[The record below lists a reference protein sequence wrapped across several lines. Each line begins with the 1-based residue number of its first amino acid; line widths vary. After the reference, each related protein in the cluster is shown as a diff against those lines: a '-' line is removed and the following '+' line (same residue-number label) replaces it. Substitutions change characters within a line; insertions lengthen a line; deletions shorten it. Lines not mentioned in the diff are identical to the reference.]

1 MNPFCRLRRWISTE
15 ALDFAD
21 AEHDAYRHLPD
32 PVTHRRRVLFVKPRF
47 WVVVDDLDGKAEHRI
62 EVRFQFAPMEV
73 ALETDLWARARGPLA
88 HGLLVRAFATVP
100 LKGEILEGCLDPPRG
115 WASPHYG
122 QRHPAPLLVYSAVA
136 MLPIRV
142 VTLLWPTEDAQA
154 PFPLVRPLEG
164 DGPGLDGLLLESTQQ
179 RIRFDEPVFVVE
191 RA

>member
-1 MNPFCRLRRWISTE
+1 VPSEGPSWLSTE

-47 WVVVDDLDGKAEHRI
+47 WVVVDDLVGKAEHRI
-62 EVRFQFAPMEV
+62 DLRFQFAPMQV
-73 ALETDLWARARGPLA
+73 TLGADLWARARGPLG
-88 HGLLVRAFATVP
+88 HGLLVHPLAAVP

-115 WASPHYG
+115 WTSPHYG
-122 QRHPAPLLVYSAVA
+122 QRCPAPVLVYSAVA
-136 MLPIRV
+136 MLPFRI
-142 VTLLWPTEDAQA
+142 VTVLWPSRDARA
-154 PFPLVRPLEG
+154 PLPLVRPLEG

-191 RA
+191 RG